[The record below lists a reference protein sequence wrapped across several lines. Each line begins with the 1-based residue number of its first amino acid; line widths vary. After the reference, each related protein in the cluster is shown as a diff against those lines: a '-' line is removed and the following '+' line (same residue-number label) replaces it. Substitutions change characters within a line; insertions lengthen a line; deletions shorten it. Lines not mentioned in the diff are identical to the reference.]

1 MRLLNGHVNSL
12 KELTLSSYPVK
23 DIKSVF
29 EKFGVIG
36 IIKIPLNEGKSIIRA
51 RPNENEPFNKIS
63 ELSYKPAKYNTR
75 YQRAS
80 TPNTTMFYGCVAP
93 DNIVNDEPYNEKVTA
108 IYEASKLLRQGI
120 IEGEEKITFSRWIVK
135 KDFSLVA
142 IVYHKDFIDKYSHT
156 RELSTAHQN
165 FLKLHPN
172 VREKSML
179 VTEFIAS
186 EFAKNEIQSDFDYL
200 ISALF
205 TEKVLSLGFAGVYY
219 PSVRTEGQGI
229 NVAIAPHFVENNMEP
244 VFAGEC
250 TLYKKGNCSVLDNDK
265 ICELNA
271 ERKDFTFGP
280 IEPWCH
286 KGREECYK
294 ILNKESTI

>member
-1 MRLLNGHVNSL
+1 MQIANNPISKL
-12 KELTLSSYPVK
+12 KELSLSKYPLEE
-23 DIKSVF
+23 IKSVID
-29 EKFGVIG
+29 EFGTIG
-36 IIKIPLNEGKSIIRA
+36 FITMKLNQGESIIRA
-51 RPNENEPFNKIS
+51 RPNEDKPFNKIS
-63 ELSYKPAKYNTR
+63 DLSYKLAKYNTR

-93 DNIVNDEPYNEKVTA
+93 DIIVNGEPYNAKVTA
-108 IYEASKLLRQGI
+108 IYEASKLLRHGI
-120 IEGEEKITFSRWIVK
+120 IEGEEKITFSRWKVI
-135 KDFSLVA
+135 KDIRLIA
-142 IVYHKDFIDKYSHT
+142 IVYHKNFIEKYSHT
-156 RELSTAHQN
+156 RELSNAHHN
-165 FLKLHPN
+165 FLRLHPN
-172 VREKSML
+172 VSEKSML

-219 PSVRTEGQGI
+219 PSVRAEGQGI

-250 TLYKKGNCSVLDNDK
+250 TLYKKGNRNVLDNDT

-271 ERKDFTFGP
+271 ERADFTFRA
-280 IEPWCH
+280 IEPWLH

-294 ILNKESTI
+294 ILNTEKKI